1 MKTFLALALGL
12 AGTAFTLAVP
22 TLPVAA
28 QGSDRLVTVFGTDP
42 CPRDTICVRAPE
54 NERYRI
60 PQELRGED
68 GEAAAARWG
77 DRAKSLEYVGASGTM
92 SCSPTGPGGASGCYR
107 ELANKAR
114 AERAARGDKPA
125 VEF

>member
-1 MKTFLALALGL
+1 MKTVFAFGAGLLAA
-12 AGTAFTLAVP
+12 TASI
-22 TLPVAA
+22 TLPAAPAAA
-28 QGSDRLVTVFGTDP
+28 QANDRFTVVFGNDP

-60 PQELRGED
+60 PEQLRGEQ

-77 DRAKSLEYVGASGTM
+77 DRAKSLEYVGSSGTM
-92 SCSPTGPGGASGCYR
+92 SCSPVGAGGATGCFR
-107 ELANKAR
+107 ELSRKAR
-114 AERAARGDKPA
+114 EERESRGEKPV

>member
-1 MKTFLALALGL
+1 MKTIFAFSAGLLAAI
-12 AGTAFTLAVP
+12 AGMTIPSTPATAQANDRFV
-22 TLPVAA
+22 VVY
-28 QGSDRLVTVFGTDP
+28 GSDP

-60 PQELRGED
+60 PEQLRGQQ

-77 DRAKSLEYVGASGTM
+77 DRAKSLEYVGSSGTM
-92 SCSPTGPGGASGCYR
+92 SCSPVGAGGATGCFR
-107 ELANKAR
+107 ELSRKAR
-114 AERAARGDKPA
+114 EEREARGDKPA